1 MSVVAKLRIQSE
13 QFELGR
19 VLALVQGATLEL
31 ERVVPAGESTVP
43 LVWVYDSERGAFE
56 EAVRQRPS
64 VDRFEPVDQFS
75 GRVLYSLEWDGED
88 DRLFDAVHR
97 EQAHVLRAT
106 AGEGV
111 WTFELR
117 FPSHEAL
124 SAFQRHCEDARIR
137 FEVVRIGS
145 PEESDDD
152 SWYGLT
158 ESQYE
163 ALTLAV
169 ESGYYDIPRRHTTVE
184 LAKEL
189 GISDQ
194 AVTERLR
201 RAIITL
207 TENTLGGTG
216 HTR

>member
-1 MSVVAKLRIQSE
+1 MSVVAELRIQSE

-19 VLALVQGATLEL
+19 VLALAEGAILEL
-31 ERVVPAGESTVP
+31 ERIVPAGESTVP
-43 LVWVYDSERGAFE
+43 LVWVCNSEREAFE
-56 EAVRQRPS
+56 ETVRQRPS

-75 GRVLYSLEWDGED
+75 GRALYSLEWDGED

-97 EQAHVLRAT
+97 ERAHVLRAM
-106 AGEGV
+106 ADEGV

-124 SAFQRHCEDARIR
+124 SAFQRHCEDAHIR

-145 PEESDDD
+145 PDEPDGD
-152 SWYGLT
+152 SRYGLT

-169 ESGYYDIPRRHTTVE
+169 QSGYYDIPRQRTTVE
-184 LAKEL
+184 LAEEL

-207 TENTLGGTG
+207 TQNAL
-216 HTR
+216 